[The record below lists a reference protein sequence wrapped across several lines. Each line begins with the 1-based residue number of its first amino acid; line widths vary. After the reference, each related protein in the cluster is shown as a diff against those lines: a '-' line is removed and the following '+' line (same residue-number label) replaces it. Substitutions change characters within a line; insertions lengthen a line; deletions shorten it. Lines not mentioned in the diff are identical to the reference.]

1 MIKSAVTVAFVLLWS
16 CGFVGAAWGTTAAE
30 PAGLLAWRYVITAG
44 LLLAVASI
52 FRARVSRRELG
63 QQCVLGLA
71 AHVMF
76 LGCLFAAAASGVG
89 AGTAALVCSAQ
100 PLLVAAAGA
109 AFWGD
114 RLTPR
119 QWAGVALGLGA
130 VALCVGGVSDLGPA
144 IALPVFSL
152 LGLTCSALL
161 ERRWTPQVSVVTALT
176 IQVSAAA
183 LVFVAAAMVTTGLA
197 VEPTAKLAGS
207 LAWLVFPAGLGG
219 YGAYL
224 LALRQLGATHTSML
238 LFLTPPVSA
247 IWAWAMLGDRIGAP
261 QLIAMGLGIVAVL
274 LTARPGGRRREAA
287 PHRASCAGPEC
298 AGPACAGPEC
308 ADPACADPVREVPAA
323 ASPGPV
329 S

>member
-1 MIKSAVTVAFVLLWS
+1 MTVGFVLLWS
-16 CGFVGAAWGTTAAE
+16 CGFVGAAWGTAAAE

-44 LLLAVASI
+44 LLLAAASV
-52 FRARVSRRELG
+52 FRPRVSRRDLG
-63 QQCVLGLA
+63 RQGVLGLT
-71 AHVMF
+71 AHVVF
-76 LGCLFAAAASGVG
+76 LGCLFAAAAAGVD

-119 QWAGVALGLGA
+119 QWGGVALGLSA

-144 IALPVFSL
+144 IVLPVFSL

-176 IQVSAAA
+176 IQVSTAA
-183 LVFVAAAMVTTGLA
+183 LIFVAAAMVTTGLA
-197 VEPTAKLAGS
+197 VEPTARLAGS
-207 LAWLVFPAGLGG
+207 LAWLVIPAGLGG

-224 LALRQLGATHTSML
+224 LALRHLGATHTSML

-247 IWAWAMLGDRIGAP
+247 IWAWTMLGDRIGAP

-274 LTARPGGRRREAA
+274 LTASPGGSTRAPV
-287 PHRASCAGPEC
+287 PHR
-298 AGPACAGPEC
+298 
-308 ADPACADPVREVPAA
+308 A
-323 ASPGPV
+323 ASPGPAV
-329 S
+329 PAS